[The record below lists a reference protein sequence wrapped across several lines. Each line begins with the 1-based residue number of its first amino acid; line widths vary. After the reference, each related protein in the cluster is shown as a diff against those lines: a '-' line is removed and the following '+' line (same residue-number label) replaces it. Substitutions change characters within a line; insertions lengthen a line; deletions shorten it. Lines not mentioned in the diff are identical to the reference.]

1 MPENE
6 TSSPLQRY
14 GGYAVLG
21 IVVVAVAVLAVWYFA
36 SGGEDEGP
44 AAFDPAA
51 PEQFGTVGLETG
63 VIGDQPPEVGEP
75 APDFALA
82 NARDP
87 ERVVRLSDFRGT
99 PVVLN
104 WYASWCGPCRRE
116 IPDFQKAYAALDGE
130 VVFLGV
136 NLQGGCGA
144 SPGAAGSLCGELPG
158 STRYRRRRRRAL
170 PAARHADHVLY
181 RRRRNRPCLWCGA
194 HHRGSARR
202 GAGQDRRHLHTGVA
216 ATGLPPAGRCR
227 RRSTPAPRPS
237 RSPCAGGPSPPAPAR
252 PASRAS
258 RPPRRWC
265 R

>member
-44 AAFDPAA
+44 AAFDPAV

-63 VIGDQPPEVGEP
+63 VIGDHPPEVGEP

-136 NLQGGCGA
+136 NLQEDA
-144 SPGAAGSLCGELPG
+144 E
-158 STRYRRRRRRAL
+158 RAL
-170 PAARHADHVLY
+170 GLLEVFVAKYPALLDTDGAVAEHYRLLGMPTTFFIDADGIV
-181 RRRRNRPCLWCGA
+181 RA
-194 HHRGSARR
+194 S
-202 GAGQDRRHLHTGVA
+202 GAGLITEEVLVEELARIGV
-216 ATGLPPAGRCR
+216 TY
-227 RRSTPAPRPS
+227 TPE
-237 RSPCAGGPSPPAPAR
+237 
-252 PASRAS
+252 
-258 RPPRRWC
+258 
-265 R
+265 

>member
-1 MPENE
+1 MAENE

-99 PVVLN
+99 PIVLN

-116 IPDFQKAYAALDGE
+116 IPDFQKAYNALDGE
-130 VVFLGV
+130 VVFIGV
-136 NLQGGCGA
+136 NLQEDPERAVGLLDVFVAKYPALLDVDGEVAAHYRLLGMPTTFFIDADGIVRA
-144 SPGAAGSLCGELPG
+144 S
-158 STRYRRRRRRAL
+158 
-170 PAARHADHVLY
+170 
-181 RRRRNRPCLWCGA
+181 
-194 HHRGSARR
+194 
-202 GAGQDRRHLHTGVA
+202 GAGLITEEVLVEELARIGV
-216 ATGLPPAGRCR
+216 TY
-227 RRSTPAPRPS
+227 TPE
-237 RSPCAGGPSPPAPAR
+237 
-252 PASRAS
+252 
-258 RPPRRWC
+258 
-265 R
+265 

>member
-1 MPENE
+1 MAENE

-21 IVVVAVAVLAVWYFA
+21 IVVVAIAVLAVWYFA

-116 IPDFQKAYAALDGE
+116 IPDFQKAY
-130 VVFLGV
+130 
-136 NLQGGCGA
+136 N
-144 SPGAAGSLCGELPG
+144 SPRRRGRLHRREPAGRPRAGSGAAGCLRGEVP
-158 STRYRRRRRRAL
+158 
-170 PAARHADHVLY
+170 
-181 RRRRNRPCLWCGA
+181 
-194 HHRGSARR
+194 GSARR
-202 GAGQDRRHLHTGVA
+202 TDGAVAEHYRLLGMPTTFFIDADGIVRASGAGLITEEVLVEELARIGV
-216 ATGLPPAGRCR
+216 TY
-227 RRSTPAPRPS
+227 TPE
-237 RSPCAGGPSPPAPAR
+237 
-252 PASRAS
+252 
-258 RPPRRWC
+258 
-265 R
+265 